1 MVRNDNSEGD
11 YNTLEDVRIMRKNK
25 IASMVTALVL
35 TAAML
40 TGCGS
45 ASGNCNASQSAQA
58 STSAATQ
65 TTESSAAATES
76 ATAETAATQ
85 ETATETQT
93 GDTTAESGKTLV
105 VYYSAS
111 GTTKRVAT
119 AIADAAGADLYEI
132 TPVEPYTGDDL
143 NWNNSSSRVSREHD
157 DESLRDIALTEITP
171 ADWDSYDTVLIGY
184 PIWWG
189 IAAWPV
195 DNFVKGNDFTG
206 KTVIPFCTSAS
217 SGLGDSGNLL
227 EEMAGTG
234 DWQEGHRFSSGASD
248 ADAADWVAS
257 LDLNE

>member
-1 MVRNDNSEGD
+1 
-11 YNTLEDVRIMRKNK
+11 MRKNK
-25 IASMVTALVL
+25 IAGMVTALVL

-45 ASGNCNASQSAQA
+45 ATGNGNAGRGVQA

-65 TTESSAAATES
+65 TTESSVAATES
-76 ATAETAATQ
+76 ATAETVATQ
-85 ETATETQT
+85 ETAAETQT
-93 GDTTAESGKTLV
+93 GDTTAESESGKILV

-119 AIADAAGADLYEI
+119 AIADATGADLYEI
-132 TPVEPYTGDDL
+132 TPVEPYTRDDL
-143 NWNNSSSRVSREHD
+143 NWTNSSSRVSREHD
-157 DESLRDIALTEITP
+157 DESLRDIALTGITP
-171 ADWDSYDTVLIGY
+171 TDWDSYDTVLIGY

-206 KTVIPFCTSAS
+206 KTVIPFCTSSS

-234 DWQEGHRFSSGASD
+234 DWQEGHRYSSGASD

-257 LDLNE
+257 LNLNE

>member
-1 MVRNDNSEGD
+1 
-11 YNTLEDVRIMRKNK
+11 MRKNK
-25 IASMVTALVL
+25 IAGMVTALVL

-45 ASGNCNASQSAQA
+45 ATGNGNTGRGVQA

-65 TTESSAAATES
+65 TTESSVAATES
-76 ATAETAATQ
+76 ATAETVATQ
-85 ETATETQT
+85 ETAVETQT
-93 GDTTAESGKTLV
+93 GDTTAESESGKILV

-119 AIADAAGADLYEI
+119 AIVDATGADLYEI
-132 TPVEPYTGDDL
+132 TPVEPYTSDDL
-143 NWNNSSSRVSREHD
+143 NWTNSSSRVSREHD

-171 ADWDSYDTVLIGY
+171 TDWDSYDTVLIGY

-206 KTVIPFCTSAS
+206 KTVIPFCTSSS

-234 DWQEGHRFSSGASD
+234 DWQVPVTGRKAT
-248 ADAADWVAS
+248 
-257 LDLNE
+257 DLAPVHPMQMRQTGWLL

>member
-1 MVRNDNSEGD
+1 
-11 YNTLEDVRIMRKNK
+11 MRKNK
-25 IASMVTALVL
+25 IAGMVTALVL

-45 ASGNCNASQSAQA
+45 TAGNGNASQSAQA
-58 STSAATQ
+58 VTGAATQ
-65 TTESSAAATES
+65 TTESTVVDTES
-76 ATAETAATQ
+76 ATAETVATQ
-85 ETATETQT
+85 ETAAETQT

-132 TPVEPYTGDDL
+132 TPVEPYTSDDL
-143 NWNNSSSRVSREHD
+143 NWTNSSSRVSREHD

-171 ADWDSYDTVLIGY
+171 ADWDFYDTVLIGY

-248 ADAADWVAS
+248 ADAADWVGS
-257 LDLNE
+257 LNLNE

>member
-1 MVRNDNSEGD
+1 
-11 YNTLEDVRIMRKNK
+11 MRKNK
-25 IASMVTALVL
+25 IAGMVTALVL

-45 ASGNCNASQSAQA
+45 ATGNGNAGRGVQS

-65 TTESSAAATES
+65 TTESSVAATES
-76 ATAETAATQ
+76 ATAETVATQ
-85 ETATETQT
+85 ETAAETQT
-93 GDTTAESGKTLV
+93 GDTTAESESGKILV

-119 AIADAAGADLYEI
+119 AIADATGADLYEI
-132 TPVEPYTGDDL
+132 TLVEPYTSDDL
-143 NWNNSSSRVSREHD
+143 NWTNSSSRVSREHD

-171 ADWDSYDTVLIGY
+171 TDWDSYDTVLIGY

-206 KTVIPFCTSAS
+206 KTVIPFCTSSS

-257 LDLNE
+257 LNLNE

>member
-1 MVRNDNSEGD
+1 
-11 YNTLEDVRIMRKNK
+11 MRKNK
-25 IASMVTALVL
+25 ITGMVTALVL

-45 ASGNCNASQSAQA
+45 TAGNGNASQSAQA

-85 ETATETQT
+85 ETAAETQT

-132 TPVEPYTGDDL
+132 TPVEPYTSDDL